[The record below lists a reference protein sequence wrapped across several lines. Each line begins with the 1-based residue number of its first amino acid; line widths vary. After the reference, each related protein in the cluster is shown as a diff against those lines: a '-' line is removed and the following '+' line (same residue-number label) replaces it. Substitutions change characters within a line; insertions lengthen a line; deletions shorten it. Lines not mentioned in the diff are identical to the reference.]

1 MISGLIALPL
11 ELNARSAR
19 KLRCNVCDAASNSIR
34 AKVRLDAAN
43 HAATHDA
50 VRVSF
55 VPPRAGLYHVTITL
69 NDAPISTEYGIAV
82 TSAEA
87 AATKAVITRV
97 LEPLNARHTT
107 PPQQRRPPHGHNS
120 SSSKSSSSRQRQ
132 APAAVASPADTDSL
146 AAELRGVHVTP
157 RVDAWAAEQAM
168 LTQKPSRRRHSP
180 QSQHR
185 RSRAGT
191 DGGSGGGG
199 GERGRVRTAHQRQQT
214 AHHDAHQASSTGFAG
229 HPDDSFFNQSPATL
243 TRTVSSPTRLP
254 EPLSQEQ
261 SPSRA
266 SVPEALPQTR
276 RLSDRTLQKLRAMC
290 AVTADGAV
298 FCRRETAKV
307 LGDAD
312 AFTTMNVIG
321 KRADAIDDHAPR
333 HPVYVSSARFKD
345 ICKAI
350 KAFRGTAS
358 YNRGTTKLSEGRIVL
373 STILMKKTKLA
384 INTATV
390 YSHVVDIL
398 SHQHL
403 SSSVVIQE
411 HEFIQTLLELLGN
424 ASISALKARSTAAKK
439 AKQRQTVAQA
449 TFGDNFVLELP
460 DDAAPEP
467 TTPQQATAT
476 SAPRPK
482 STNDIFSGDKKA
494 DAWMLY

>member
-1 MISGLIALPL
+1 MHAHTLTRMHTHSHACTQT
-11 ELNARSAR
+11 RMHTHTQSHF
-19 KLRCNVCDAASNSIR
+19 LRLWLCAPSP
-34 AKVRLDAAN
+34 
-43 HAATHDA
+43 TA

-243 TRTVSSPTRLP
+243 TRTVSS
-254 EPLSQEQ
+254 
-261 SPSRA
+261 
-266 SVPEALPQTR
+266 
-276 RLSDRTLQKLRAMC
+276 
-290 AVTADGAV
+290 
-298 FCRRETAKV
+298 
-307 LGDAD
+307 
-312 AFTTMNVIG
+312 
-321 KRADAIDDHAPR
+321 
-333 HPVYVSSARFKD
+333 
-345 ICKAI
+345 
-350 KAFRGTAS
+350 
-358 YNRGTTKLSEGRIVL
+358 
-373 STILMKKTKLA
+373 
-384 INTATV
+384 
-390 YSHVVDIL
+390 
-398 SHQHL
+398 
-403 SSSVVIQE
+403 
-411 HEFIQTLLELLGN
+411 
-424 ASISALKARSTAAKK
+424 
-439 AKQRQTVAQA
+439 
-449 TFGDNFVLELP
+449 
-460 DDAAPEP
+460 
-467 TTPQQATAT
+467 
-476 SAPRPK
+476 
-482 STNDIFSGDKKA
+482 
-494 DAWMLY
+494 